1 MFARN
6 PGKPRGS
13 TLAGSGGILVPAHGT
28 LKSCEEFNSK
38 QTDGKGTSMEEK
50 DLLQV
55 TDGEFEQEILKS
67 EIPALVDFWAPWCG
81 PCRMVSPI
89 LEQIAKENPGKIK
102 IVKINSD
109 ENQHISAQYS
119 IQGIPTIIL
128 FRDGKEIDRL
138 IGVAPKENILRFLH
152 L

>member
-1 MFARN
+1 M
-6 PGKPRGS
+6 PGEIIVKCKKCDAKNRVMLNKMQSLPRCGRCKTELKIPDQAIDITENEFS
-13 TLAGSGGILVPAHGT
+13 TEV
-28 LKSCEEFNSK
+28 
-38 QTDGKGTSMEEK
+38 
-50 DLLQV
+50 LQE
-55 TDGEFEQEILKS
+55 T
-67 EIPALVDFWAPWCG
+67 IPTAVDFWAPWCG

-109 ENQHISAQYS
+109 ENQNISAQYS

-128 FRDGKEIDRL
+128 FRDGREIDRL